1 MSRNRVLLAAMA
13 IAGVA
18 AVFFMTPRQLFG
30 QVRAAFVRDIDHPT
44 RQPVVIFSQINVVAG
59 NLGGN
64 GDIFIQPAAGPSLT
78 SVPAGKRLVIEFIA
92 FRSLGF
98 SSGDSIQSLHIN
110 STLSGSSRSTPIQ
123 VTRHVNSYT
132 ATHMVRIFGGPGSTL
147 GAQIL
152 RTTTGLQEIGLL
164 EGTGYLVDVE

>member
-1 MSRNRVLLAAMA
+1 MNRSRILMAVVA
-13 IAGVA
+13 IAGFS
-18 AVFFMTPRQLFG
+18 AVCLMTPRQLFG
-30 QVRAAFVRDIDHPT
+30 QVRAAFVRDIDHPS

-98 SSGDSIQSLHIN
+98 SPGDSIQSLHIN
-110 STLSGSSRSTPIQ
+110 SSLFGSSRSTPIQ
-123 VTRHVNSYT
+123 VTRHINSYT
-132 ATHMVRIFGGPGSTL
+132 ATHMVRIFGGPGTTL

-152 RTTTGLQEIGLL
+152 RSSTGLQEIGLL
-164 EGTGYLVDVE
+164 EGSGYLVDVE